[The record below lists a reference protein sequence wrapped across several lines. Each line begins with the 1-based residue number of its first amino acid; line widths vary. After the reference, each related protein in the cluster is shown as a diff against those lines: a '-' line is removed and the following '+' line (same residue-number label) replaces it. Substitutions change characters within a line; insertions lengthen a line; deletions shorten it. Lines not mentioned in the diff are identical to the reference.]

1 MKLFDLDSRGTTV
14 AREVRGGAATFLT
27 MAYILF
33 ANPAILSAAGMPFG
47 PVVAA
52 TAAASALASLLMALG
67 ANFPIALAPGMG
79 LNAVIAYQVAPAAG
93 SWQAAMGLVVAD
105 GLLMLVLVLVG
116 LREALLHAIPR
127 DLRRA
132 IGAGIGLFIAFIGAV
147 NARVVVVPASTVA
160 ALSRAPRAV
169 LPPVTFGSLRDPE
182 TLVALLGL
190 VVTAALLARR
200 VRGALLIGIA
210 FSTVLALVLG
220 VAHLPQGAWIAV
232 PRFET
237 FGKADLRAAFV
248 PQLLPLLFSIL
259 LVDFFDTIGTST
271 AIAEEAGL
279 IDEQGRI
286 PGLGRLLVVDS
297 LAASIGGLFGA
308 SSVTSYIESA
318 AGVAEGAR
326 TGLHSLIVAA
336 LFAAAAFAAPL
347 AGIVPAAATA
357 PALIAVGF
365 LMCKQLTRVDFA
377 AVDTA
382 LPAFV
387 VAVGIPFTY
396 SISHGIG
403 YGFISYTVVQIFSGR
418 ARSLHPLMIGAS
430 IAFGAFLVFA

>member
-1 MKLFDLDSRGTTV
+1 M
-14 AREVRGGAATFLT
+14 
-27 MAYILF
+27 
-33 ANPAILSAAGMPFG
+33 
-47 PVVAA
+47 
-52 TAAASALASLLMALG
+52 
-67 ANFPIALAPGMG
+67 
-79 LNAVIAYQVAPAAG
+79 
-93 SWQAAMGLVVAD
+93 
-105 GLLMLVLVLVG
+105 
-116 LREALLHAIPR
+116 
-127 DLRRA
+127 
-132 IGAGIGLFIAFIGAV
+132 
-147 NARVVVVPASTVA
+147 
-160 ALSRAPRAV
+160 
-169 LPPVTFGSLRDPE
+169 
-182 TLVALLGL
+182 
-190 VVTAALLARR
+190 
-200 VRGALLIGIA
+200 
-210 FSTVLALVLG
+210 
-220 VAHLPQGAWIAV
+220 
-232 PRFET
+232 
-237 FGKADLRAAFV
+237 
-248 PQLLPLLFSIL
+248 
-259 LVDFFDTIGTST
+259 
-271 AIAEEAGL
+271 
-279 IDEQGRI
+279 
-286 PGLGRLLVVDS
+286 VDS